1 MRKDYTQAL
10 LWLQKTVD
18 SSNLDQEPVDNK
30 TCANAQN
37 LVVLMYQSGYGTP
50 VDYDLARQ

>member
-50 VDYDLARQ
+50 VDYDLAR